1 MLTLEEINCLGQLT
15 NSTWGYPGGMNK
27 NMPTAGI
34 KASLQGDMLTCTF
47 TTIVNLMSDK
57 NLRDQC
63 KRFEEESVGIIKE
76 YMKQL
81 KSEFKKTAGR
91 TLKAKETDSSDSIE
105 VITVSSYT
113 PKRTAYYR
121 RFTTYQ
127 VV

>member
-1 MLTLEEINCLGQLT
+1 MLTSEEINCLGQLT

-34 KASLQGDMLTCTF
+34 KVSLQGDIMTCTF
-47 TTIVNLMSDK
+47 TTIVNLMSDQ

-63 KRFEEESVGIIKE
+63 RRFEEESVEIIKE

-81 KSEFKKTAGR
+81 KSEFRKETGR
-91 TLKAKETDSSDSIE
+91 ALKAKEEGTSDSIE
-105 VITVSSYT
+105 VINVSPYT

-127 VV
+127 VG

>member
-1 MLTLEEINCLGQLT
+1 MLTSEEINCLGQLT
-15 NSTWGYPGGMNK
+15 NSTWGYAGGLNR

-34 KASLQGDMLTCTF
+34 KVSLQGDTMTCTF

-81 KSEFKKTAGR
+81 KSEFKKESGR
-91 TLKAKETDSSDSIE
+91 SLSAKETNTSDSIE
-105 VITVSSYT
+105 VITVSSFT

-127 VV
+127 VG